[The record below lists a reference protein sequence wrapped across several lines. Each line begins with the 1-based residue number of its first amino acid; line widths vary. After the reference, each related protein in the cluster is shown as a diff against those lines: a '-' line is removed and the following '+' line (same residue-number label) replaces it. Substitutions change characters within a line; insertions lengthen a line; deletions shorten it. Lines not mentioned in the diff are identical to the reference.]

1 MSSNVSFEPAPKL
14 TRMSAC
20 LTRLFRATAAGG
32 CARSVTAAPIAAT
45 PVGKHE
51 IGRRRQHA
59 AVGDVGHLELPLEL
73 ARLRIERLNRAPS
86 LLRRALVD
94 GAGAGPQRRHR
105 HRREA
110 SGVLVTLL
118 VLDVALRIGRVG
130 IHPAWNVKQSGARA
144 V

>member
-20 LTRLFRATAAGG
+20 LTRLLCATAAGG
-32 CARSVTAAPIAAT
+32 CARTVAAA
-45 PVGKHE
+45 GKHE

-86 LLRRALVD
+86 LLRRALID
-94 GAGAGPQRRHR
+94 GAGAGPQRRHC

-110 SGVLVTLL
+110 SGVLVPLL
-118 VLDVALRIGRVG
+118 VLDVALRV
-130 IHPAWNVKQSGARA
+130 
-144 V
+144 